1 MLTRRTLL
9 GSMAPPALAGLA
21 LDPRGVAHV
30 LEALAA
36 YPAHANPDEAARDED
51 FWLTVSQAFTPDRSM
66 LNLNNGGVCPS
77 PRVVQEA
84 VKRYLDHANTA
95 PAYVLWQLQDPQKE
109 TVRSELARGWGVD
122 TEEIAITRNASESL
136 ETCLFGFDLEPGD
149 EILTTRYDYPRMLTT
164 IEQRER
170 RDGVKMV
177 KLDLPLPVTSAAT
190 VVERFERAI
199 TPRTK
204 LILISHVI
212 FLTGQVL
219 PVAEVVALGRRRGIP
234 VIVDGAHA
242 FAHLDFRISDL
253 DCDYYGVSLHKWL
266 FAPHGSGL
274 LYVRRDKIAGLWPL
288 MAAKEQQSADIRKF
302 EEIGTHPAA
311 NFLAI
316 ADALAFHRGL
326 GGARKLARMLYLR
339 DRWAKRLL
347 QNPRVRLRTSLEPG
361 WASGVA
367 TFSVDELD
375 MAKLQA
381 WLWAKHRIFTV
392 HIGKLD
398 GDDSVEGLRISPCV
412 YTLPADLDRFCDA
425 VEVGIRTNMAT

>member
-1 MLTRRTLL
+1 MTT
-9 GSMAPPALAGLA
+9 PALAGLA
-21 LDPRGVAHV
+21 LDPRGIAGA

-36 YPAHANPDEAARDED
+36 WPAHANLDDAARDEE
-51 FWLTVSQAFTPDRSM
+51 FWQVVSQGFTPDRSM

-95 PAYVLWQLQDPQKE
+95 PAYVLWQLQEPQKE
-109 TVRSELARGWGVD
+109 TVRQELAQLSGVD
-122 TEEIAITRNASESL
+122 AEEIAITRNASEGL
-136 ETCLFGFDLEPGD
+136 ETCLFGFDLERGD
-149 EILTTRYDYPRMLTT
+149 QILTTHYDYPRMLTT
-164 IEQRER
+164 IEQRVR
-170 RDGVKMV
+170 RDGVELV
-177 KLDLPLPVTSAAT
+177 KIDLPLPLSDAAP
-190 VVERFERAI
+190 VVRAFEAAI

-204 LILISHVI
+204 LILVSHVV

-219 PVAEVVALGRRRGIP
+219 PVAEVVALGRKHGIP

-242 FAHLDFRISDL
+242 FAHLDFKISDI

-274 LYVRRDKIAGLWPL
+274 LYVRRDKIRALWPL
-288 MAAKEQQSADIRKF
+288 MAANATQDADIRKF

-316 ADALAFHRGL
+316 ADALAFHRGI

-339 DRWAKRLL
+339 NRWAKRLSS
-347 QNPRVRLRTSLEPG
+347 NPRVRLKTSLAPG

-367 TFSVDELD
+367 NFAVDGMD
-375 MAKLQA
+375 MAKFQG
-381 WLWAKHRIFTV
+381 WLWTKHRIFTV
-392 HIGKLD
+392 YIGKID
-398 GDDSVEGLRISPCV
+398 GRDTVEGLRISPCV
-412 YTLPADLDRFCDA
+412 YTLPADIDRFCDA
-425 VEVGIRTNMAT
+425 VEQGIRTELAT